1 MNDRLQPLILAA
13 LTLLAI
19 PALDA
24 DVTLR
29 YKTEIKLN
37 PSLPA
42 QVIEQAMKGMNTAV
56 PKESL
61 LQLKGGKGFSSA
73 GVNST
78 ICDFPKQELTL
89 LDPEGKRY
97 ATLPVRQYE
106 EEMAAAMPQ
115 MPPEQ
120 KAAMAAMKS
129 HVESKATGRT
139 ATIQGVEAEEHE
151 VVITVEGPLMPNAP
165 AGPLVRVVMH
175 LWTAKAGEAV
185 RNQAIREMTGYSLF
199 AVATM
204 NPVASME
211 KMFQMMPGFADTFT
225 AVYKGL
231 QSGGTSVILRMQM
244 DMFMPMF
251 GALLKQMPAG
261 ASPFGASFDP
271 NTAFV
276 QLSQELTEISPAA
289 VPDSVFQVPVGYT
302 SAAAAD
308 LIHDIIR
315 ETQPTSK

>member
-29 YKTEIKLN
+29 YQTEIILN

-42 QVIEQAMKGMNTAV
+42 QLIQQAMKGMSTAV

-73 GVNST
+73 GANST
-78 ICDFPKQELTL
+78 ICDLPRQELTL
-89 LDPEGKRY
+89 LDQEGRRY

-120 KAAMAAMKS
+120 KAAMPAMKS

-139 ATIQGVEAEEHE
+139 LTIQGVEAEEQE

-165 AGPLVRVVMH
+165 AGPMVRVVMH
-175 LWTAKAGEAV
+175 LWTAKAGEAL
-185 RNQAIREMTGYSLF
+185 RNQAIRELTGYSLF

-225 AVYKGL
+225 VVYKGL
-231 QSGGTSVILRMQM
+231 QSGGTPVILRMQM

-251 GALLKQMPAG
+251 AAMAKQMPPG
-261 ASPFGASFDP
+261 VDPFGAGFDP
-271 NTAFV
+271 NAAFL
-276 QLSQELTEISPAA
+276 QMSQELVGISAAA
-289 VPDSVFQVPVGYT
+289 VPDSVFQVPADYT
-302 SAAAAD
+302 RAAAAD
-308 LIHDIIR
+308 LIHNMIGKT
-315 ETQPTSK
+315 EPTSK